1 MDTVHLT
8 QVANDSWNVSWM
20 KQHELSVLRVGCV
33 SNFNKDTPIDESI
46 GGKL

>member
-1 MDTVHLT
+1 VHLT

-20 KQHELSVLRVGCV
+20 KEYELKVLRVGCV
-33 SNFNKDTPIDESI
+33 SNFTKDILIDGSI